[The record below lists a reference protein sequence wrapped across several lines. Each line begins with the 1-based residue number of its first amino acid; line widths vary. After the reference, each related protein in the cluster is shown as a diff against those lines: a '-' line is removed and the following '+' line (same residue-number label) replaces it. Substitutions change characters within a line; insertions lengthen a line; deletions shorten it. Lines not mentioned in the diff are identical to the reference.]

1 MQANIDD
8 SLEYNNTPVE
18 LKDFEEFRSIV
29 IKQIEE
35 NQKK

>member
-8 SLEYNNTPVE
+8 IQEYNNRSVE

-29 IKQIEE
+29 I
-35 NQKK
+35 